1 MRKYCLLP
9 LLASLCLP
17 AVAAEQPGDDR
28 PDAQSIQPQVAQPT
42 PAAPPALPASLPQ
55 ADSPLA
61 LSTPLHGNL
70 SSAAVV
76 GLGAAAVA
84 IGVAL
89 SNNGGGGGSDGERG
103 SGATGT
109 TQ

>member
-28 PDAQSIQPQVAQPT
+28 PDAQPIQPQATQPT
-42 PAAPPALPASLPQ
+42 PPALPASLPQ

-70 SSAAVV
+70 STAAVV

-89 SNNGGGGGSDGERG
+89 SNNGGGGGSDGERS

>member
-9 LLASLCLP
+9 LLAGLCLP
-17 AVAAEQPGDDR
+17 AVAAEQPADDR
-28 PDAQSIQPQVAQPT
+28 PDAQPIQPQAAQP
-42 PAAPPALPASLPQ
+42 APPALPASLPQ

-70 SSAAVV
+70 STTAVV